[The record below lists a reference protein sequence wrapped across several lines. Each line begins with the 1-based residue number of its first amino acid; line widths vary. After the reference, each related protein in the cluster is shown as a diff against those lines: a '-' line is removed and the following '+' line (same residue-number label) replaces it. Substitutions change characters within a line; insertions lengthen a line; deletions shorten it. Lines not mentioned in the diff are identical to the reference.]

1 MQRLHIAFAGEF
13 MGHYWFIIIDAHSKW
28 TDIMKTN
35 NESTETALRC
45 LRSSFASNGL
55 PKTLHSDNGRA
66 FFSHEFEDFCQMN
79 GIKHTLSGSYHPA
92 TNGLAERA
100 VQNFKK
106 AMKKTPGDLDYRL
119 GRVLFKYR
127 TTIQETTG
135 KAPSFLLNGQEL
147 RSRLDLMRPEHDVK
161 RQIQYKLETKVSA
174 NGKIRE
180 LEIGDNVGIHNEASR
195 YPKWV
200 KGVVLRRL
208 GGRTYEILRENG
220 LKSTKHIDTLRKWLG
235 TTKQTA
241 RCGN

>member
-1 MQRLHIAFAGEF
+1 MD
-13 MGHYWFIIIDAHSKW
+13 Y
-28 TDIMKTN
+28 N
-35 NESTETALRC
+35 
-45 LRSSFASNGL
+45 
-55 PKTLHSDNGRA
+55 
-66 FFSHEFEDFCQMN
+66 
-79 GIKHTLSGSYHPA
+79 
-92 TNGLAERA
+92 
-100 VQNFKK
+100 
-106 AMKKTPGDLDYRL
+106 YRL

-135 KAPSFLLNGQEL
+135 KTPSFLLNGWEL
-147 RSRLDLMRPEHDVK
+147 RSTLDLMRPEHDVK
-161 RQIQYKLETKVSA
+161 RQIQDKLETKVSA

-180 LEIGDNVGIHNEASR
+180 LEIGDNVGIYNEASR

-241 RCGN
+241 TLDVETRLLQRNNTQLDKNDTNKLQGTLGDVEVNQRNPTEQVTDEQGTTKQGTNEQNANEQVCGTPGRRYPRRSRRAPERLFDEQS